1 MVMKTANNCDPSVS
15 KDHNESLVKE
25 QPLAK
30 KKRLNKQG
38 KNSIPLITK
47 LTKTLQLTKYVVP
60 TINGE
65 LASLVDEIKREK
77 AKEDKIMELKK
88 QQKLSKIMPPCQR
101 PRSIKVSGT
110 IWTSGLCQLTE
121 FQKVPKS
128 LIKVVMSEVNKL
140 MGNSEIQKEETV
152 CALMDGVLLLANAN
166 QELKHQQ
173 RELMRPQLNTNYRHL
188 CSLSN
193 PVTAELFG
201 DDLPKAVKDILD
213 TNRLSLKLTKDSSSS
228 HSKSSQ

>member
-1 MVMKTANNCDPSVS
+1 M
-15 KDHNESLVKE
+15 
-25 QPLAK
+25 
-30 KKRLNKQG
+30 
-38 KNSIPLITK
+38 
-47 LTKTLQLTKYVVP
+47 
-60 TINGE
+60 
-65 LASLVDEIKREK
+65 
-77 AKEDKIMELKK
+77 
-88 QQKLSKIMPPCQR
+88 
-101 PRSIKVSGT
+101 SGT

-140 MGNSEIQKEETV
+140 MGNSEIQKETV